1 MDQGKIGKFIGEC
14 RKEKNVTQRFNK
26 IRNASNDDLEEII
39 NESNL
44 MAEN

>member
-1 MDQGKIGKFIGEC
+1 MNQEKIEKFIAEC
-14 RKEKNVTQRFNK
+14 RKEKNLTQRFNK
-26 IRNASNDDLEEII
+26 IRNASNDELEEII

>member
-1 MDQGKIGKFIGEC
+1 MDRKTDIVDCKDKIKVYYT
-14 RKEKNVTQRFNK
+14 NVSFNK
-26 IRNASNDDLEEII
+26 IRNASNDELEEII

>member
-1 MDQGKIGKFIGEC
+1 MNQEKIGKFITEC
-14 RKEKNVTQRFNK
+14 RKEKNITQRFNK
-26 IRNASNDDLEEII
+26 IRNASNDELEEII